1 LLELLLITCG
11 NSGSTD
17 SGVLVETFLGLVI
30 SVLDNDLAGLQEKV
44 EGHGAVL
51 LVLRLSEEL
60 TLFLDQSDHL
70 GGRLGTIELSLLL
83 RFLLG
88 DHYPAETLKFVV
100 VLKIVVFAGLGQM
113 GQVEAELDL
122 ERVRGLAHLDGLDLR
137 LSLGAGGELE
147 RLKLAEHFHVALE
160 LEFGCLDN
168 IILGLVDDLGLK
180 GHAHLRVLLLDS
192 LALLLVFHV
201 LADGE
206 LVVLGFELDP
216 LASFLGDGDDSF
228 LVFDLTLTENGDI
241 LLLVLLLVSL
251 EFLCVKLSSLWSE

>member
-1 LLELLLITCG
+1 M
-11 NSGSTD
+11 
-17 SGVLVETFLGLVI
+17 LVEAILGLVI

-60 TLFLDQSDHL
+60 TFFLDQSDHL
-70 GGRLGTIELSLLL
+70 GGRLGTIELRLLL

-147 RLKLAEHFHVALE
+147 
-160 LEFGCLDN
+160 
-168 IILGLVDDLGLK
+168 
-180 GHAHLRVLLLDS
+180 
-192 LALLLVFHV
+192 
-201 LADGE
+201 
-206 LVVLGFELDP
+206 
-216 LASFLGDGDDSF
+216 
-228 LVFDLTLTENGDI
+228 
-241 LLLVLLLVSL
+241 
-251 EFLCVKLSSLWSE
+251 